1 MEQDSTVKA
10 NVRLSATIRGRVQGV
25 RFRRF
30 VHYHAQRLELVGW
43 TRNMPGK
50 AAVEVCAEG
59 PRENLE
65 SLLEELRTGPPRAE
79 VTAVDVEWADADGSF
94 DSFIMYR

>member
-1 MEQDSTVKA
+1 MEQDSTVKTKVKLRA
-10 NVRLSATIRGRVQGV
+10 IIHGRVQKV

-30 VHYHAQRLELVGW
+30 VHYHAQRLALVGW
-43 TRNMPGK
+43 TRNLPGV

-65 SLLEELRTGPPRAE
+65 RLLQELHIGPPRAE
-79 VTAVDVEWADADGSF
+79 VTAVEVEWADADNSF

>member
-1 MEQDSTVKA
+1 MEQDSTVEA

-30 VHYHAQRLELVGW
+30 VDYHAQRLELVGW
-43 TRNMPGK
+43 TRNLSGE

-59 PRENLE
+59 TREDLE
-65 SLLEELRTGPPRAE
+65 SLLEQLRIGPPRAE
-79 VTAVDVEWADADGSF
+79 VDAVDVEWADADNTF